1 MKTDRMLRRSP
12 AAHRWH
18 ALAAAIGFLA
28 ALTSAAAQTTGPD
41 LQNDVS
47 VDQNLDAQI
56 PLDLRFRDEAGRS
69 VALGEYMR
77 DKPTIL
83 VLAYYEC
90 PNLCTQVLNGLVK
103 GLRPVSFS
111 AGDEFDVVVVSINPR
126 ETPALASEKKASYLK
141 EYRREGAE
149 QGWHFLVGEQQ
160 SIDRLAQTVGFRY
173 VYDPRS
179 KQYAHGAAIMIVT
192 PQGRISKYFMGI
204 EFAPRDLKFG
214 LMEASQERIGNLAD
228 QVLVLCFQYDP
239 KTGTYGFITMR
250 AIQAG
255 GLLTL
260 LAFGIFVIRSMRRDK
275 RNQQLNE
282 R

>member
-1 MKTDRMLRRSP
+1 MVP
-12 AAHRWH
+12 A
-18 ALAAAIGFLA
+18 
-28 ALTSAAAQTTGPD
+28 TAQNPGPD

-56 PLDLRFRDEAGRS
+56 PLDLQFRDEAGRS

-126 ETPALASEKKASYLK
+126 ETPQLAAEKKVSYLQSYK
-141 EYRREGAE
+141 REGAE
-149 QGWHFLVGEQQ
+149 QGWHFLVGDQR
-160 SIDRLAQTVGFRY
+160 SIDLLAQTTGFRY

-179 KQYAHGAAIMIVT
+179 NQYAHGAAIMIVT

-204 EFAPRDLKFG
+204 EFAPRDLKLG
-214 LMEASQERIGNLAD
+214 LMEASRERIGNLAD

-239 KTGTYGFITMR
+239 STGSYSFMTLR

-255 GLLTL
+255 GLLTIL
-260 LAFGIFVIRSMRRDK
+260 VFGVFVIRSMRRDK
-275 RNQQLNE
+275 RNQQQNE